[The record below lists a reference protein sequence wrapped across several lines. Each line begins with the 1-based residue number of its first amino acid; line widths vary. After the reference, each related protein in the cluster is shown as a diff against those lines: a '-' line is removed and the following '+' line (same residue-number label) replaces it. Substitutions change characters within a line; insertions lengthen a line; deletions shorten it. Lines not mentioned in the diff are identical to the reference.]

1 MEVALIDLPAA
12 NAQDALA
19 KVVVYARIG
28 VDDLRAE
35 AKLEEILAEARALV
49 GGAA

>member
-19 KVVVYARIG
+19 KVVVYASIG
-28 VDDLRAE
+28 VDLRAE
-35 AKLEEILAEARALV
+35 AKLEEILAAARALV

>member
-19 KVVVYARIG
+19 KVVVYASIG

-35 AKLEEILAEARALV
+35 AKLEEILAAARALV